1 MPFILVKMCF
11 CNIDEAQC
19 PAAAQPLYK
28 LFPSPCFI
36 YVSFSSLAGL
46 VLGNSNLFCLSLSL
60 SNIQKWAGQCCY
72 CHTALCTIWAVFF
85 SFIVKGKSQ
94 NRCIDDFGPLS
105 NMQEKSLVLKKWCE
119 AQQQW
124 VLKLD
129 LTLRYSETVFAGW
142 TLFTIGTNALMCDAS
157 NCQGT
162 KTGLHKPYLGW

>member
-11 CNIDEAQC
+11 CNIDKAQC

-46 VLGNSNLFCLSLSL
+46 ALGNSNLFCLSLSL

-94 NRCIDDFGPLS
+94 NRCIDDFGVLWTTEQHARKVPCSEKVVWSSATMSLEAWS
-105 NMQEKSLVLKKWCE
+105 NSQILRDCVCWVNFVYIWHKCPYVWC
-119 AQQQW
+119 QQ
-124 VLKLD
+124 LPGYED
-129 LTLRYSETVFAGW
+129 RA
-142 TLFTIGTNALMCDAS
+142 A
-157 NCQGT
+157 
-162 KTGLHKPYLGW
+162 